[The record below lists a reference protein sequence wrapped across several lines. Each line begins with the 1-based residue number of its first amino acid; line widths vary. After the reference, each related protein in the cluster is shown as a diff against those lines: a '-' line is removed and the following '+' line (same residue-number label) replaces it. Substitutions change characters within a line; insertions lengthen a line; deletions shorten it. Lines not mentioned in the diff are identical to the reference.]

1 MTALV
6 FALPFEAAA
15 LQSVS
20 PDFQVWVLHATGRRA
35 AAAFL
40 ARLESSPL
48 APTLVV
54 SAGLAGGL
62 NPNLRVGDLLRH
74 HDSDPLP
81 PFATDVPHG
90 TVFTAESLVASAD
103 DKRML
108 RLQTGADA
116 CDMES
121 AFLFALC
128 RDRGLPCIGLRAIS
142 DPAGQ
147 SLPIPSEAL
156 LDPQSGRPNPSAIA
170 LALLRRPTSIPA
182 FAQLIRNAA
191 KARAS
196 LARCLQGNARS
207 FPG

>member
-1 MTALV
+1 MDISNHPVEKQASFSYSSET
-6 FALPFEAAA
+6 
-15 LQSVS
+15 LQQIA
-20 PDFQVWVLHATGRRA
+20 DDVLI
-35 AAAFL
+35 L
-40 ARLESSPL
+40 ARK
-48 APTLVV
+48 
-54 SAGLAGGL
+54 G
-62 NPNLRVGDLLRH
+62 
-74 HDSDPLP
+74 
-81 PFATDVPHG
+81 
-90 TVFTAESLVASAD
+90 
-103 DKRML
+103 
-108 RLQTGADA
+108 GADA

-170 LALLRRPTSIPA
+170 LALLRRPTSILA